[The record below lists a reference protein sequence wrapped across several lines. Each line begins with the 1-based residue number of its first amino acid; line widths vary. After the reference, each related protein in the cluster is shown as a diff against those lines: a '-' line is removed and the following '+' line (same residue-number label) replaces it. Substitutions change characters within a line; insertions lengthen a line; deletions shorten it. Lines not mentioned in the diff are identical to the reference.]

1 MMKLLIPVLLLFLA
15 SCDQSHLIDDEAA
28 RLRGDYLVQSYV
40 INQDTLFAAGKI
52 NKIGVTDFKVIVSRK
67 TADSLSIGYSWTM
80 NQKPGALHIRQLHLT
95 GGNGQYKLSMPS
107 TAPFFYEGSI
117 SADIYSERTS
127 LAGLG
132 FVLLPENYP
141 LEGTSDPGKG
151 SVTIIAKRQQ

>member
-15 SCDQSHLIDDEAA
+15 ACDQNHLIDDEAA

-80 NQKPGALHIRQLHLT
+80 NQKPGAL
-95 GGNGQYKLSMPS
+95 
-107 TAPFFYEGSI
+107 
-117 SADIYSERTS
+117 
-127 LAGLG
+127 
-132 FVLLPENYP
+132 
-141 LEGTSDPGKG
+141 
-151 SVTIIAKRQQ
+151 